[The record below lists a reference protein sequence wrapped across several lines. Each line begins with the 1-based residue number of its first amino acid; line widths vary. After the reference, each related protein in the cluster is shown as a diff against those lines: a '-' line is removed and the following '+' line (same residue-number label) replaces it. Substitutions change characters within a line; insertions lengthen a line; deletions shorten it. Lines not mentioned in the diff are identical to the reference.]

1 MCFLRS
7 FHLYLVFNFPSKNIS
22 QFEEARDAEDAI
34 RGRDGYDFDGHRLRV
49 SYLFISCNY
58 FSCRLGVSCELRLV
72 HLMISHLS
80 YRWNLH
86 MVGVDIHPQIVI
98 VAIVVVVVVGV
109 GEYPGALNIVV
120 CGTYNAFYTM
130 LHVIKGISK
139 LVSSSCL

>member
-1 MCFLRS
+1 M
-7 FHLYLVFNFPSKNIS
+7 VFNFPSIFFS

-49 SYLFISCNY
+49 SDLFIYCNY
-58 FSCRLGVSCELRLV
+58 FSCQLGVSCELRLV

-98 VAIVVVVVVGV
+98 VAIVVVVGVV
-109 GEYPGALNIVV
+109 EYPGALNIVV
-120 CGTYNAFYTM
+120 CSTYNAFCTM
-130 LHVIKGISK
+130 LHAIKGISK